1 MSQPTGIEPGSARS
15 DDERPV
21 GSGPGQPVTR
31 LERIW
36 FRSCVGVIALHV
48 LDDRYLQPEEGISAG
63 DHVVSG
69 VVPLVLLLAAALGYD
84 RMRAGWR
91 AVTAL
96 LVGSFGLGTGA
107 EAVYYTSHGGASG
120 DDFTSWLT
128 VPAALGLLGLYGV
141 VLWRSRKPGG
151 STTRRVLR
159 RVGWTVG
166 TLAGLFLALQPL
178 IQTYVLTHVITAEVP
193 EPDFGH
199 EYEDV
204 TFTTSDGLQLEG
216 WYVPSENGAAVIVFP
231 GRTGRDDHVRMLAD
245 HGYGVLLFDRRGE
258 GDSEGEPNLL
268 GWGGDEDLK
277 AAADYL
283 AGRPDVE
290 PGRIGGIGL
299 SVGGELLIEAAAE
312 SGDFGAI
319 VSEGAGARSVKDV
332 LDRPGT
338 PSALDLWFWS
348 VVTPATGILTD
359 RMPPRSVHD
368 LTDEVSP
375 TALLLVYGERGQP
388 QEIAMNPEFYDAAGE
403 PKLIWEVPESA
414 HIDGIDAQPEE
425 YERRLIDF
433 FDTYLE
439 AGG

>member
-1 MSQPTGIEPGSARS
+1 MSQPRGIEPESATG
-15 DDERPV
+15 DQEGPV
-21 GSGPGQPVTR
+21 GLGPGQQVTR
-31 LERIW
+31 LESIW
-36 FRSCVGVIALHV
+36 FRSCVGLIALHV
-48 LDDRYLQPEEGISAG
+48 VDDRYLQPEEGISAG
-63 DHVVSG
+63 DHLVSG
-69 VVPLVLLLAAALGYD
+69 MVPLVLLLAAAFGYD

-107 EAVYYTSHGGASG
+107 EAVYYTSQVGASG
-120 DDFTSWLT
+120 DDYTSWLT
-128 VPAALGLLGLYGV
+128 VPAALGLLGLYAV

-151 STTRRVLR
+151 SRTRRILR

-166 TLAGLFLALQPL
+166 TLAVVFLALQPL
-178 IQTYVLTHVITAEVP
+178 TQTYVLTHVITAEVP

-199 EYEDV
+199 DYEDV

-245 HGYGVLLFDRRGE
+245 HGYGVLVFDRRGE
-258 GDSEGEPNLL
+258 GASDGEPNLL

-277 AAADYL
+277 AAAEYL

-312 SGDFGAI
+312 SESFAAI
-319 VSEGAGARSVKDV
+319 VSEGAGARSIRDV

-338 PSALDLWFWS
+338 PSALDLWLWS
-348 VVTPATGILTD
+348 LVTPATAVLTD

-368 LTDEVSP
+368 LVDEVPP

-388 QEIAMNPEFYDAAGE
+388 QEIAMNPEFYEVAGE
-403 PKLIWEVPESA
+403 PKLIWEVPDSA
-414 HIDGIDAQPEE
+414 HIDGIDAQPQE
-425 YERRLIDF
+425 YERRLVDF
-433 FDTYLE
+433 FDTYLG